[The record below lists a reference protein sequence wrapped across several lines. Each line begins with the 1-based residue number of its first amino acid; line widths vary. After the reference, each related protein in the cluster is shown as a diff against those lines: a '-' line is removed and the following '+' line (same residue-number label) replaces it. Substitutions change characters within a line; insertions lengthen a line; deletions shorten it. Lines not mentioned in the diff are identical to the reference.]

1 MSVQALPYIVV
12 LGFLYGSTLVVSR
25 FSVGQFE
32 PSTYIGLRLMIAAL
46 AHTVIYAASRKRHW
60 SKDKRLWKHA
70 IILGIL
76 GTAVP
81 MTSIVTGLQYISS
94 GLASILI
101 TTNPAL
107 TVLMAHFLLSDERL
121 SWRKTFGIGLALS
134 GAALLALSGESGL
147 IGEDNQAYIGYVLM
161 AIAMVFGSAA
171 SVYARK
177 YMSDFDS
184 FDVASV
190 RMLSASLT
198 VLPLSVLFV
207 GFDLSA
213 VTTVGYGGLA
223 YAGLVGTFSGMLLA
237 FYNIKHF
244 GATAAAMTSYVI
256 PIFATLGG
264 YLLLNEV
271 ITTRMIIGMVIIVL
285 GIAILN
291 QRNPQR
297 FKTTSPV

>member
-46 AHTVIYAASRKRHW
+46 AHAAIYAASRKRQW
-60 SKDKRLWKHA
+60 PKNRQLWKHA
-70 IILGIL
+70 IILGVL

-81 MTSIVTGLQYISS
+81 MTSIVSGLQYISS

-107 TVLMAHFLLSDERL
+107 TVLMAHFLLHDERL
-121 SWRKTFGIGLALS
+121 SWRKVLGIGLALG

-147 IGEDNQAYIGYVLM
+147 IEANAEAYIGYVLI
-161 AIAMVFGSAA
+161 AIAMIFGSAA

-177 YMSDFDS
+177 YMSSMDS

-198 VLPLSVLFV
+198 VLPLSFLFV

-213 VTTVGYGGLA
+213 VTPVGYGGLA
-223 YAGLVGTFSGMLLA
+223 YAALVGTFSGMLLA

-244 GATAAAMTSYVI
+244 GATAAAMTSYII
-256 PIFATLGG
+256 PIFATIGG
-264 YLLLNEV
+264 YFLLDEI
-271 ITTRMIIGMVIIVL
+271 ITTRMIIGMIIIVI

-297 FKTTSPV
+297 FKTTSPM